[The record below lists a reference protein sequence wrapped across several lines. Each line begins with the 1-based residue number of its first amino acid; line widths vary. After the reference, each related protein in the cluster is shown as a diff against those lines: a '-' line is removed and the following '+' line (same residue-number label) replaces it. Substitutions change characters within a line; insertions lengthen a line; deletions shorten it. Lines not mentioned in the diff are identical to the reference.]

1 MATGVNVRNLIAGP
15 AIVHVA
21 TFGAEEPADALE
33 AMGAGWRNLGGTT
46 GGVRQMV
53 SREVFNLEVDQIF
66 EPVGAR
72 ITNRGAQIA
81 TTMAEP
87 TLENWALAMG
97 ELEDAVVTTG
107 SAPAEVTE
115 TLEPS
120 EITPGTEPH
129 YVAVCLTGPGPDGKT
144 RRVILRKVLS
154 TESIE
159 SANEK
164 AGQTG
169 IPVTFTAY
177 RVSDSVRALKMMD
190 TAPATA

>member
-1 MATGVNVRNLIAGP
+1 MAVNVRNLIAGP
-15 AIVHVA
+15 AIVHVGA
-21 TFGAEEPADALE
+21 FGVEEPDDALV
-33 AMGAGWRNLGGTT
+33 AMPAGWRDLGGTT
-46 GGVRQMV
+46 GGVRQIMN
-53 SREVFNLEVDQIF
+53 RDIFNLEVDQIP

-72 ITNRGAQIA
+72 VVGRGAQIS

-87 TLENWALAMG
+87 TLDNWALAMG
-97 ELEDAVVTTG
+97 ELEDAVVSSG
-107 SAPAEVTE
+107 AAPAAVTE
-115 TLEPS
+115 SLEPS
-120 EITPGTEPH
+120 EIDPSTEPN

-177 RVSDSVRALKMMD
+177 RVSQSIRALRMMD